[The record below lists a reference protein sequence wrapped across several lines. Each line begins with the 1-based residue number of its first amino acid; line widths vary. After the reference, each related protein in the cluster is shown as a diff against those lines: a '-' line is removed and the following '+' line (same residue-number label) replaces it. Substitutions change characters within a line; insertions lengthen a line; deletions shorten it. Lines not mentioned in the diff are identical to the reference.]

1 MHPIAVYLAG
11 PDVFAPD
18 PRALF
23 ARRARLCAGLG
34 LRAITPLDPFDD
46 PPQWE
51 SLPPWHRI
59 ARRNE
64 ARIAAAAAV
73 IANLSPFRGPSAD
86 AGTIYEIG
94 FARGLGRPVFA
105 YSIDSAGL
113 LARSLGQVGADAR
126 RDGAAWRDR
135 DGMELEDFGCRDNLM
150 IDGAVADAG
159 AWLADQDA
167 DADTLFARVAALCAS
182 ALREKGPTC

>member
-11 PDVFAPD
+11 PDVFAPEAA
-18 PRALF
+18 ALF
-23 ARRARLCAGLG
+23 ARRAGLCAALG

-46 PPQWE
+46 PPNWAA
-51 SLPPWHRI
+51 LPLWHRI

-64 ARIAAAAAV
+64 ARIAAAEAV

-94 FARGLGRPVFA
+94 YARGLGRPIFA
-105 YSIDSAGL
+105 YSTDAAGL
-113 LARSLGQVGADAR
+113 LARSLGHVGVDAR
-126 RDGAAWRDR
+126 RDGPSWRDR

-150 IDGAVADAG
+150 IDGALADAG
-159 AWLADQDA
+159 AWAVDQGA
-167 DADTLFARVAALCAS
+167 DADTLFARAAGLCAAALGAIC
-182 ALREKGPTC
+182 